1 MRYSKEHKTETHARI
16 VKNASV
22 LLREKGAE
30 GIGVAGLMKEAG
42 LTHGGFYAHFESRD
56 ALIGEAFAH
65 AMDQTTRRW
74 RKRAE
79 QAPEGQ
85 RLASVVNG
93 YLTPS
98 HRDDIGNGC
107 ALPALGAE
115 VLRANP
121 KTRKA
126 AAAKLEDMIEMIAEQ
141 MPGGGSKAARRDAIA
156 TLATMLGALVLARM
170 AGNGDFSSEIL
181 AAGRHAA
188 LTAEATPKR
197 VGKTHVAKTP
207 AAEARSRVSARL
219 K

>member
-22 LLREKGAE
+22 LLRERGAE

-93 YLTPS
+93 YLTTS
-98 HRDDIGNGC
+98 HRDDVGNGC

-126 AAAKLEDMIEMIAEQ
+126 AALKLEDMIEMIAEQ
-141 MPGGGSKAARRDAIA
+141 MPGAGSKAARREAIS
-156 TLATMLGALVLARM
+156 TLASMLGALMLARM

-188 LTAEATPKR
+188 LRGEAEPKPSRRKPPAKR
-197 VGKTHVAKTP
+197 V
-207 AAEARSRVSARL
+207 S
-219 K
+219 